1 MDAHLEQLRG
11 TWQAVRIETG
21 GRDAPAES
29 VGRLRYLFEGDRVT
43 LLEGDAATGA
53 GAVSLHAVGGH
64 PAIDVTM
71 TEGAGSGQVAL
82 GIYEVVGDRLRL
94 CIGGERPAEFTGAGP
109 AALVELER
117 VQSRPEPGLV

>member
-1 MDAHLEQLRG
+1 MPPRVPGPCPSTRSAG
-11 TWQAVRIETG
+11 TR
-21 GRDAPAES
+21 P
-29 VGRLRYLFEGDRVT
+29 
-43 LLEGDAATGA
+43 
-53 GAVSLHAVGGH
+53 
-64 PAIDVTM
+64 IDVTM

-117 VQSRPEPGLV
+117 ARPRPEPGLV

>member
-1 MDAHLEQLRG
+1 MDAQLERLRG

-21 GRDAPAES
+21 GRDVPAES
-29 VGRLRYLFEGDRVT
+29 VGRLRYRFEGDRVT

-53 GAVSLHAVGGH
+53 GDLSLHAVRGH

-82 GIYEVVGDRLRL
+82 GIYEVAGDRLRL
-94 CIGGERPAEFTGAGP
+94 CIGGGGAARVPGAG
-109 AALVELER
+109 AA
-117 VQSRPEPGLV
+117 PP